1 MTTALEIF
9 LGFARALRAAGVAV
23 TADRERAHLE
33 AVAAIGADDQVGTYW
48 AGRATLCS
56 SPADLERFD
65 QVYAVWFS
73 GQQASL
79 RPSPPPTVITER
91 ASLSE
96 QEGQGPPGAEEDE
109 STIARA
115 SRTEVLRR
123 RDVAGMSASERTRL
137 HALFAGISL
146 DPPTRRAARHTI
158 HRRGVIDARATLRDM
173 RSRLGEPGRLR
184 HRDRAPRARRIVVLL
199 DVSGSMSPYADS
211 LLRLTHAW
219 ARGGSPVEVFTIGTR
234 VTHVS
239 RPLRQRDPDR
249 ALVAC
254 GEAIPDWSGGTR
266 LADGIRHFLARWGRR
281 GMARGAVVVI
291 LSDGWERGDPA
302 ALGEQL
308 RQLRALAHAVVWAN
322 PHKGAATYEPVQGG
336 IMAVMPHLD
345 HFVAGHSLA
354 AFEELTEVVSRA

>member
-1 MTTALEIF
+1 MTAAIEIF
-9 LGFARALRAAGVAV
+9 LGFARALRAAGVPV
-23 TADRERAHLE
+23 TADRERGYLE
-33 AVAAIGADDQVGTYW
+33 AVAAVGADDQVGAYW

-73 GQQASL
+73 GQKATL
-79 RPSPPPTVITER
+79 KPAPPPAVVTER
-91 ASLSE
+91 ASLATDE
-96 QEGQGPPGAEEDE
+96 PGGAAADGEE
-109 STIARA
+109 SSIARA
-115 SRTEVLRR
+115 SRTEVLRH
-123 RDVAGMSASERTRL
+123 RDVATLTGAERTRL
-137 HALFAGISL
+137 HALFAGIQL
-146 DPPTRRAARHTI
+146 TPPTRRAARHTP
-158 HRRGVIDARATLRDM
+158 HRHGLLDARATLRDM
-173 RSRLGEPGRLR
+173 RARLGEPGRLR
-184 HRDRAPRARRIVVLL
+184 HRDRARRPRRIVVLL
-199 DVSGSMSPYADS
+199 DISGSMSPYADS

-219 ARGGSPVEVFTIGTR
+219 ARAGHPVEVFTIGTR

-281 GMARGAVVVI
+281 GMARGAVVVV

-302 ALGEQL
+302 VLGEQL
-308 RQLRALAHAVVWAN
+308 RQLRGLAHCLVWAN
-322 PHKGAATYEPVQGG
+322 PHKGAASYEPVQGG
-336 IMAVMPHLD
+336 IMAAMPHLD

-354 AFEELTEVVSRA
+354 AFEELTEVISRA